1 MSEGQRSLARLTTMA
16 KAEKTLIV
24 IVDKLGYTVPAS
36 IVPAL
41 RRTFG
46 TAKVHKHGMTMA
58 SARRFVAER
67 IVWRRVRVEFQ
78 HENPKNVSVSYS
90 TARRVADVLAERLVR
105 KWLSDG
111 YLESVARGRYRRSRS

>member
-1 MSEGQRSLARLTTMA
+1 M
-16 KAEKTLIV
+16 IV
-24 IVDKLGYTVPAS
+24 IVDRLGY
-36 IVPAL
+36 IVPDSAVRAL

-46 TAKVHKHGMTMA
+46 TAKVCEHGMPI
-58 SARRFVAER
+58 SRARTFMAER

-78 HENPKNVSVSYS
+78 HENPKDVRVPYS

-111 YLESVARGRYRRSRS
+111 YLETVTRGRYRRAAGKKGGAR